1 MSAPPAPREDACWW
15 PPALTPPPGGAVLQ
29 APCGAAAWLLSP
41 RWAAWTCV
49 GIDPIQS
56 NLALAREAA
65 AEARRSVAFL
75 PGLPWDIPFADAS
88 FELIFSAGA
97 LESAL
102 DLDAA
107 LVELTRLLTPEGR
120 LLVALGPLTPQPG
133 ELAYPTR
140 RRFELAQLQAACD
153 GLALQVEAAGEHA
166 GRGWGW
172 IAGPR
177 AMIP

>member
-1 MSAPPAPREDACWW
+1 MSAPPAAQEGACWW
-15 PPALTPPPGGAVLQ
+15 PPALTPPRGGAVLQ

-41 RWAAWTCV
+41 QWAPWTCV
-49 GIDPIQS
+49 GIDPIPS
-56 NLALAREAA
+56 NLASAREAA
-65 AEARRSVAFL
+65 ALARRSAAFL

-88 FELIFSAGA
+88 FDLVFSAGA
-97 LESAL
+97 LESAP

-133 ELAYPTR
+133 EVAYPAR
-140 RRFELAQLQAACD
+140 RSLTLSDLQAACD
-153 GLALQVEAAGEHA
+153 GLALQVEARGEHA
-166 GRGWGW
+166 GCGWGW

-177 AMIP
+177 AASR